1 MIHRKTIT
9 KYKYYMVQR
18 LKLYLIILYD
28 FLNYFSI
35 HLRIEIKKS
44 TIELTF

>member
-1 MIHRKTIT
+1 
-9 KYKYYMVQR
+9 MVQH

-35 HLRIEIKKS
+35 HLRIKIEKS